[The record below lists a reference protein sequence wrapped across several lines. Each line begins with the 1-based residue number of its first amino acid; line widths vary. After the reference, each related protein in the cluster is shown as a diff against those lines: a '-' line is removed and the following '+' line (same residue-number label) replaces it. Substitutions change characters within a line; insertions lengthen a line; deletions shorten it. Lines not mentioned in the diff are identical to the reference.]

1 MTATLAKENVIG
13 RPLDRIDGRRKV
25 AGAAPYPS
33 DFDLPGQVHA
43 ALISSTVAAGRI
55 TRIDRS
61 RAEAAP
67 GVLTVLTFDNAPT
80 LVDPPQNALGSTM
93 RRPLKDDRILHYGQH
108 IGIVVATT
116 RAQALDAAKLVE
128 IEYAEEEPVLDM
140 DDPRAAVE
148 DNPFGMASSRGDV
161 PGALAASDVTVDE
174 TYTIGA
180 EANSPMGL
188 FTTVAS
194 WQGDRVVVHDTTQ
207 SPSFLRTALAVMFQV
222 PEQNVRVLIP
232 FLGGGFG
239 AGLRLWSHTVLTT
252 LAARVLDRPVKL
264 VLSRPQ
270 MFHSVGHRAASRQR
284 IQLGADREGR
294 LTAIDHDAIAANGL
308 GDNLPSPIVAVTP
321 TTYACDNVATHE
333 RRAHLN
339 IPYTGFMRA
348 PGAVEAHFAL
358 ESALDELADRVGVD
372 PVELRLRNYAEV
384 HPESG
389 KPWSSKALREC
400 LEVGAERFGWSG
412 HDPTPRSA
420 HDGDQLIG
428 LGMAS
433 ATFEFYA
440 LPCTVRLVVDRRGNA
455 VVRSAATDIGTGTYT
470 ITAQLTAEL
479 LGIDVDRVRVE
490 IGDTDQPP
498 APQSGGSGLAGAL
511 AAAVQNAAG
520 ELAEQLARLDGR
532 PGESFASLLD
542 RHNLDELAV
551 TGYSDL
557 SGAAEHSD
565 VAPAGAFAA
574 AFAEVGVDED
584 LGLVRLRRLVSVI
597 DGGRVFNAKTARSQ
611 AIGGAVMGIGMALL
625 EEMAYDPNTGRVA
638 NGTFGDYLVPVNGD
652 VPDLDIT
659 FVGEPDTFNPTGGKG
674 LGEIGIVSIAPA
686 IANAVHHAT
695 GRRIR
700 DLPITLDKML

>member
-1 MTATLAKENVIG
+1 MTATLNKENVIG
-13 RPLDRIDGRRKV
+13 RPIDRIDGKRKA

-43 ALISSTVAAGRI
+43 ALVSSTVAAGRI

-61 RAEAAP
+61 QAEAAP
-67 GVLTVLTFDNAPT
+67 GVLAVLTHDNAPT
-80 LVDPPQNALGSTM
+80 LADPPENDLGSTM

-116 RAQALDAAKLVE
+116 RAQALAAAQLVE
-128 IEYAEEEPVLDM
+128 VEYAEEEPVLDI
-140 DDPRAAVE
+140 DDPRADVE
-148 DNPFGMASSRGDV
+148 DNPFGLDSSRGDA
-161 PGALAASDVTVDE
+161 PSALDAADVTVDA

-188 FTTVAS
+188 FATVAS
-194 WQGDRVVVHDTTQ
+194 WQGRRLVVHDTTQ
-207 SPSFLRTALAVMFQV
+207 TPSFLRIALSVMFEV
-222 PEQNVRVLIP
+222 PEENVRVLIP

-239 AGLRLWSHTVLTT
+239 AGLRLWNHTVLTT
-252 LAARVLDRPVKL
+252 MAARVVDRPVKL

-270 MFHSVGHRAASRQR
+270 MFNSVGHRAASRQR
-284 IQLGADREGR
+284 MRLGASRDGR
-294 LTAIDHDAIAANGL
+294 LVAIDHDAIAANGL
-308 GDNLPSPIVAVTP
+308 GDQLPSPIVFGTP
-321 TTYACDNVATHE
+321 AAYACDNVRTHE

-348 PGAVEAHFAL
+348 PGSVEEHYAL
-358 ESALDELADRVGVD
+358 ESALDELADRLGMD

-384 HPESG
+384 HPVSG

-400 LEVGAERFGWSG
+400 LRVGAERFGWSG
-412 HDPTPRSA
+412 RDPAPRSTR
-420 HDGDQLIG
+420 DGDILVGQ
-428 LGMAS
+428 GMAS

-440 LPCTVRLVVDRRGNA
+440 LPCTVTLIVDRGGNA

-470 ITAQLTAEL
+470 ITAQLAAEL

-490 IGDTDQPP
+490 IGDTDLPP

-511 AAAVQNAAG
+511 AAAVQDAATK
-520 ELAEQLARLDGR
+520 LTDRLARLDGH

-542 RHNLDELAV
+542 RHGLDELSV

-557 SGAAEHSD
+557 AGAAASAD
-565 VAPAGAFAA
+565 VAPAGAFGA
-574 AFAEVGVDED
+574 AFVEVGVDEE
-584 LGLVRLRRLVSVI
+584 LGLARVRRLVSVI

-625 EEMAYDPNTGRVA
+625 EELAYDPNSGRVA
-638 NGTFGDYLVPVNGD
+638 NGTFGDYLVPVNAD
-652 VPDLDIT
+652 VPDLNIT
-659 FVGEPDTFNPTGGKG
+659 FVGDPDTFNPTGSKG
-674 LGEIGIVSIAPA
+674 LGEVGIVSIAPA

-695 GRRIR
+695 GRRVR
-700 DLPITLDKML
+700 DLPITMDKLL